1 MAERER
7 EREGRAPCSR
17 RRERR
22 TRGGRK
28 ENTHAR
34 THIFRLFPFLSFD
47 TAVEE
52 AQRSLLAAKVEASST
67 ARGVGLVRLMGRQ
80 SGYIAMNASMAS
92 GVVDLCLI
100 PEVPFT
106 LPALMAA
113 IERVLVR
120 KGHAVVCVAEGA
132 GQDIIEAAA
141 AAAATGG
148 SSSSDG
154 GATASSASVPAP
166 GTTDASGNPI
176 LSDVGTFLKGVIKAR
191 VPGADVK
198 YIDPSYMIRAVPTNS
213 SDRIYCKVLGQG
225 AVHGAFAGYTD
236 FTVGLVNTHY
246 VYLPIPVITQ
256 AARTVDPRGRAW
268 NRLKVAIRQPDL
280 A

>member
-1 MAERER
+1 
-7 EREGRAPCSR
+7 
-17 RRERR
+17 
-22 TRGGRK
+22 
-28 ENTHAR
+28 
-34 THIFRLFPFLSFD
+34 
-47 TAVEE
+47 VEE

-106 LPALMAA
+106 LPALTVA
-113 IERVLVR
+113 IEKVLER

-132 GQDIIEAAA
+132 GQDIIEEAARAAA
-141 AAAATGG
+141 AKA
-148 SSSSDG
+148 
-154 GATASSASVPAP
+154 ATASAEGSPAP
-166 GTTDASGNPI
+166 HPGSTDASGNPI
-176 LSDVGTFLKGVIKAR
+176 LSDVGTFLKGVIKAA

-246 VYLPIPVITQ
+246 VYLPIPIITQ
-256 AARTVDPRGRAW
+256 AARTVDPKGRQW

-280 A
+280 V

>member
-1 MAERER
+1 VFCVRVCHPCR
-7 EREGRAPCSR
+7 RKPAPKKS
-17 RRERR
+17 
-22 TRGGRK
+22 K
-28 ENTHAR
+28 KSSFFLHQKPSQNT
-34 THIFRLFPFLSFD
+34 LSFD

-67 ARGVGLVRLMGRQ
+67 SRGVGLVRLMGRQ

-106 LPALMAA
+106 LPALVAA
-113 IERVLVR
+113 IERILER

-141 AAAATGG
+141 AAAGNGG
-148 SSSSDG
+148 GGGHSPSSS
-154 GATASSASVPAP
+154 GA
-166 GTTDASGNPI
+166 TDASGNPI
-176 LSDVGTFLKGVIKAR
+176 LADVGTFLKSVIKAR

-256 AARTVDPRGRAW
+256 AARTVDPKGRAW

-280 A
+280 V

>member
-1 MAERER
+1 MKHSHS
-7 EREGRAPCSR
+7 PHPHQ
-17 RRERR
+17 
-22 TRGGRK
+22 
-28 ENTHAR
+28 N
-34 THIFRLFPFLSFD
+34 SFD

-52 AQRSLLAAKVEASST
+52 AQRALLAAKVEASSCD
-67 ARGVGLVRLMGRQ
+67 RGVGLVRLMGRD

-106 LPALMAA
+106 IPALMAA
-113 IERVLVR
+113 IERVIER

-132 GQDIIEAAA
+132 GQELIQAA
-141 AAAATGG
+141 
-148 SSSSDG
+148 SSVAGG
-154 GATASSASVPAP
+154 GAAP
-166 GTTDASGNPI
+166 GATDASGNKI
-176 LSDVGTFLKGVIKAR
+176 LLDVGQMLKSEIKAR

-225 AVHGAFAGYTD
+225 GVHGAMAGYTD

-256 AARTVDPRGRAW
+256 APRTVDPKGRAW

-280 A
+280 V

>member
-1 MAERER
+1 MGEGGARPLRPETREAH
-7 EREGRAPCSR
+7 EGGGG
-17 RRERR
+17 RR
-22 TRGGRK
+22 TL
-28 ENTHAR
+28 TPAH
-34 THIFRLFPFLSFD
+34 TFTFIFRLFPFLSFD

-106 LPALMAA
+106 LPALTAA
-113 IERVLVR
+113 IERVLGR

-148 SSSSDG
+148 SSSSSDG

-213 SDRIYCKVLGQG
+213 SDRIYCKVCGRGEREGRERMEREG
-225 AVHGAFAGYTD
+225 AVACARAG
-236 FTVGLVNTHY
+236 
-246 VYLPIPVITQ
+246 
-256 AARTVDPRGRAW
+256 RGRPTPSLFS
-268 NRLKVAIRQPDL
+268 NLPHL
-280 A
+280 PLSLSLPPPPSPPLPNLL

>member
-1 MAERER
+1 MGAAGE
-7 EREGRAPCSR
+7 
-17 RRERR
+17 RREERDR
-22 TRGGRK
+22 DTK
-28 ENTHAR
+28 KKKNSLTPS
-34 THIFRLFPFLSFD
+34 FFSSCPPSLSLPRFD

-67 ARGVGLVRLMGRQ
+67 SRGVGLVRLMGRQ

-106 LPALMAA
+106 LPALTAA
-113 IERVLVR
+113 IERVLER
-120 KGHAVVCVAEGA
+120 QGHAVVCVAEGA

-141 AAAATGG
+141 AAAA
-148 SSSSDG
+148 SG
-154 GATASSASVPAP
+154 GATSSNGGGSGSPLHAL

-256 AARTVDPRGRAW
+256 AARTVDPKGRAW
-268 NRLKVAIRQPDL
+268 NRLKVAIRQPDM

>member
-1 MAERER
+1 M
-7 EREGRAPCSR
+7 
-17 RRERR
+17 
-22 TRGGRK
+22 
-28 ENTHAR
+28 
-34 THIFRLFPFLSFD
+34 
-47 TAVEE
+47 EE

-100 PEVPFT
+100 PEVPFS
-106 LPALMAA
+106 LPALTAA
-113 IERVLVR
+113 IEKVLER

-132 GQDIIEAAA
+132 GQDIIEEAAA
-141 AAAATGG
+141 AAAAKA
-148 SSSSDG
+148 
-154 GATASSASVPAP
+154 ATASAENGGAVGAAHA
-166 GTTDASGNPI
+166 GATDASGNPI

-246 VYLPIPVITQ
+246 VYLPIPIITQ
-256 AARTVDPRGRAW
+256 AARTVDPKGRQW

-280 A
+280 V